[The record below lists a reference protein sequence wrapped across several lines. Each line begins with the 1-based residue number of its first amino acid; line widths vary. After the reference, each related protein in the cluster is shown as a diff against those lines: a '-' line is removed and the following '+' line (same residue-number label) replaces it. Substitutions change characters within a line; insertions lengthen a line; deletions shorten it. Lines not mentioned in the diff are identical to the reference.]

1 MKKTARFLSLALV
14 CLMLLPLLSALPVK
28 VKATEPVVYEVSNC
42 AELVEAL
49 TAHNVSKDP
58 TETIRLTDDIILD
71 PATFGA
77 IGDRYIYGTFDG
89 QNHTIY
95 NMTNDL
101 GSLIWPYGNSL
112 IENFTVSGKTAPD
125 GENLVITQKTSIF
138 GEQPTADE
146 VKEGETSVI
155 RNVIN
160 ERSLTSGVNNYG
172 GFFFRQFTIAGTIRF
187 ENCINRADYKCT
199 SNANYKLAGFIGY
212 MNTGTVEFVNCSNEG
227 DIYSSQSGGFISVYR
242 NGNSTVRMINCT
254 NSGTITGRYS
264 SSCYGVA
271 GGFIGGRDNAGSIGY
286 NVTIE
291 MTNCVN
297 TGDILIASSGST
309 KTNGIGGLI
318 GCVGAAASGKNLSI
332 TLTKCR
338 VENCTIDTNGTD
350 VYAAPLI
357 GRCSPGSVSTYKI
370 DATCCSVSNVD
381 VIGGTARKLIGV
393 VSANDST
400 KPVATACE
408 FNNVTEDGSAVW
420 NGNALDSVKCVLMTP
435 YAEIADGEELLAVD
449 FDAAY
454 MDPGFVI
461 TGEQADN
468 NDDLDIAVTDDGN
481 TVTFTSINANN
492 KRGIWGAALPA
503 ATFPLSAG
511 TKYTVYFTLTM
522 EAGMKCAFY
531 PDGKQGIA
539 IIQNNTY
546 TKYQSWSTMNG
557 TEANWANKTDYG
569 NKLKNF
575 AVEIDYD
582 TGTITLYGQHR
593 NGLYVYINQ
602 ATGLTFDS
610 DVLYCAF
617 WAGNTAG
624 KTVTV
629 SDVSIEK
636 GKTVPVLDANE
647 IGYTAY
653 QAAPDSSLL
662 RTVNFKQDGWNPE
675 FADSNNLGADVDISN
690 DGTAVTFTVHSN
702 HNKRAMWGNYLV
714 DTLPLYSGGY
724 NSSDG
729 VKYTFVYDVTFG
741 NANVGVG
748 LQVDGSIALVV
759 DGAGNS
765 YWYRWNDKHNASDAN
780 TNWLGFTDVPADEK
794 QTFAVTMDYNAHT
807 FELYVMRSNG
817 SFAFVRSIT
826 RNVEDWS
833 GSRVRPRIN
842 VRAIT
847 GTPDETYTATV
858 SNLKI
863 YKGLTLADRYVLTTA
878 DGAAV
883 RLDNP
888 TGLRFTGFIGKN
900 LLDELKTEYGAGN
913 VKVGMLITPTDY
925 LTANSLAFTK
935 EALDGCGSLP
945 AGKKYVKIDAS
956 TILESEDGNAYKIN
970 CVLSNV
976 LEDNYARKFSAV
988 TYIEVNGSTY
998 YYADYSEENNA
1009 RSITYVAEAALLDL
1023 SDTQTGEYQYE
1034 VDGKYSPYT
1043 AAQRTTLAGFR
1054 GAGILTVMSYN
1065 VEVYDDDDGWDG
1077 RDPEKAIETMLAYSP
1092 DILGLQ
1098 EVNQVVEKNWL
1109 GVTTRDDGWDD
1120 YLPTLTEHGYTRLT
1134 GNYTGA
1140 YNFEKNEIFYK
1151 TSKFTKLAE
1160 GTKTF
1165 KQTAIDLSVPNDEN
1179 ADQSLDGSERIFHY
1193 AALQEISTGKKVL
1206 VVSAHL
1212 HYGGT
1217 GAGHEEDDKVR
1228 RYEIRTLVAWLE
1240 TMRATYPNQIVTGD
1254 MNAHYLSGTGKPA
1267 MDIYKDA
1274 GFSITRDTAAIK
1286 GDTGG
1291 TLANSRTTRPEW
1303 IFDYILTKGDLSAL
1317 SYTAIDN
1324 KIDNGGTT
1332 YPSDHLPVMATI
1344 LFD

>member
-71 PATFGA
+71 PASYNTL
-77 IGDRYIYGTFDG
+77 GDRYVYGTFDG

-95 NMTNDL
+95 NMTNDIT
-101 GSLIWPYGNSL
+101 SLVWPYGNSL
-112 IENFTVSGKTAPD
+112 IENFTVSKLTAPE
-125 GENLVITQKTSIF
+125 GEEFTVTKQTSLL
-138 GEQPTADE
+138 GSEPTASE
-146 VKEGETSVI
+146 IKEGETSII
-155 RNVIN
+155 RNVKN
-160 ERSLTSGVNNYG
+160 ERSIESGVGNYG
-172 GFFFRQFTIAGTIRF
+172 GLFIRKFNIAGTIRF
-187 ENCINRADYKCT
+187 ENCINYG
-199 SNANYKLAGFIGY
+199 NYYQTNDNTWQLGGFIGY
-212 MNTGTVEFVNCSNEG
+212 MVQGTVEFVGCVNNGNITASNA
-227 DIYSSQSGGFISVYR
+227 GGFVAVYR
-242 NGNSTVRMINCT
+242 DNSSTIRMTDCT
-254 NSGTITGRYS
+254 NHGTITGWNGS
-264 SSCYGVA
+264 SKGYGVA
-271 GGFIGGRDNAGSIGY
+271 GGFIGGYTNDGTLGY
-286 NVTIE
+286 NYTIE

-297 TGDILIASSGST
+297 DGDILVTGNGTRAT
-309 KTNGIGGLI
+309 GIGGLI
-318 GCVGAAASGKNLSI
+318 GCAGTSKSGKNLSI
-332 TLTKCR
+332 TLNKCR
-338 VENCTIDTNGTD
+338 VENCTIDTNGKGE
-350 VYAAPLI
+350 YAAPLI
-357 GRCSPGSVSTYKI
+357 GKCSPGSVNTYQI
-370 DATCCSVSNVD
+370 EAVCCSVSNVD

-468 NDDLDIAVTDDGN
+468 NDDLDIAITDDGN

-503 ATFPLSAG
+503 TTFPLSAG

-531 PDGKQGIA
+531 PDGKQGIV
-539 IIQNNTY
+539 IIQNSTY
-546 TKYQSWSTMNG
+546 TIYQSWSSMSG
-557 TEANWANKTDYG
+557 AQANWANKTDCG
-569 NKLKNF
+569 SGLKKF

-582 TGTITLYGQHR
+582 TGTIKLYGR
-593 NGLYVYINQ
+593 NVNGLYSYINQ
-602 ATGLTFDS
+602 ATGLTFDG

-629 SDVSIEK
+629 SGVSIEK
-636 GKTVPVLDANE
+636 GLTVEELDKTA

-653 QAAPDSSLL
+653 QAAPDNSLL
-662 RTVNFKQDGWNPE
+662 KTMNFKEAGWNPG
-675 FADSNNLGADVDISN
+675 FASDSNKGADIEISN
-690 DGTAVTFTVHSN
+690 DGSSVEFTI
-702 HNKRAMWGNYLV
+702 HNGDNYRAMWGARMT
-714 DTLPLYSGGY
+714 DTLPLY
-724 NSSDG
+724 DD
-729 VKYTFVYDVTFG
+729 VQYTFQYDVTFG
-741 NANVGVG
+741 NENVNVALFPDDDNG
-748 LQVDGSIALVV
+748 LVIY
-759 DGAGNS
+759 GNGTVQ
-765 YWYRWNDKHNASDAN
+765 WYRWNTQRGGISQKWNDY
-780 TNWLGFTDVPADEK
+780 TDVEGLT
-794 QTFAVTMDYNAHT
+794 QTFAVAMDYKT
-807 FELYVMRSNG
+807 EYLYLYVKQANG
-817 SFAFVRSIT
+817 SFKYVT
-826 RNVEDWS
+826 RQTCSDPWDAV
-833 GSRVRPRIN
+833 SRLYCRFRVAGGNKSNP
-842 VRAIT
+842 
-847 GTPDETYTATV
+847 PDETYTVTV

-900 LLDELKTEYGAGN
+900 LLDELKAEYGAGN

-1023 SDTQTGEYQYE
+1023 SDTETGEYQYE

-1098 EVNQVVEKNWL
+1098 EVNQIVEKNWL

-1151 TSKFTKLAE
+1151 TAKFTKLAE

-1179 ADQSLDGSERIFHY
+1179 ADQSLDDSERIFHY

-1217 GAGHEEDDKVR
+1217 GSGHEEDDKVR
-1228 RYEIRTLVAWLE
+1228 RYEVRTLVAWLE
-1240 TMRATYPNQIVTGD
+1240 TQRATYPNQIVTGD

-1274 GFSITRDTAAIK
+1274 GFSITRETAAIK

-1291 TLANSRTTRPEW
+1291 TLANSRNTRPEW